1 MIFKRKYSPICRVLS
16 IRIILMGIFFYN
28 CENTITDIPVSIN
41 YGVVINEINYLS
53 FNDFPEDW
61 VELHNPTNK
70 TIAMGLWMLKDDNDG
85 HVFTIPENI
94 ILSSNDFVVLC
105 KDITAF
111 ENLFPEVNNFIGAL
125 GFGLGGGAQVRLF
138 DSSEKLVDKVE
149 YDEEDPWPTEPDGT
163 GPILELI
170 HPSLDNNR
178 AENWAASNGNG
189 TPGEINSVYDDK

>member
-1 MIFKRKYSPICRVLS
+1 MLIKRKYSRIDSVLS
-16 IRIILMGIFFYN
+16 LCIILMGIFFYN

-70 TIAMGLWMLKDDNDG
+70 TIAIGLWTLKDNNDD

-111 ENLFPEVNNFIGAL
+111 ENLFPEVNNSIGDL
-125 GFGLGGGAQVRLF
+125 GFGLGGGDQIRLF
-138 DSSEKLVDKVE
+138 DSNGLLVDKVK
-149 YDEEDPWPTEPDGT
+149 YDEEDPWPIHPDGT
-163 GPILELI
+163 VFTLAPI
-170 HPSLDNNR
+170 HPSLDNGL
-178 AENWAASNGNG
+178 AENWNASIGNG
-189 TPGEINSVYDDK
+189 TPGEINSIDDE